1 MGIWANERTEIAT
14 WLSGYLS
21 MVKTWVDKILDNE
34 HYDVD
39 KNKIIGL
46 IDEWIQWLE
55 ETKLKIMKMKDVEPT
70 LGLQNSR
77 PEGDGT
83 EYVFRDLPIQYNGV
97 VSIVIFDGS
106 SEIKLEDDFDYNS
119 VLLFREDPII

>member
-1 MGIWANERTEIAT
+1 
-14 WLSGYLS
+14 

-55 ETKLKIMKMKDVEPT
+55 ETKLKNHEDERHEWESEENK
-70 LGLQNSR
+70 
-77 PEGDGT
+77 
-83 EYVFRDLPIQYNGV
+83 GV
-97 VSIVIFDGS
+97 S
-106 SEIKLEDDFDYNS
+106 K
-119 VLLFREDPII
+119 

>member
-1 MGIWANERTEIAT
+1 MNNIWSNERTEIAT
-14 WLSGYLS
+14 WLSGYLA
-21 MVKTWVDKILDNE
+21 MIKQWVDKILDNE

-46 IDEWIQWLE
+46 IDEWIAWLQ

-83 EYVFRDLPIQYNGV
+83 EYVIEKDE
-97 VSIVIFDGS
+97 DGNLYRRAIG
-106 SEIKLEDDFDYNS
+106 SEEREIIKEK
-119 VLLFREDPII
+119 E

>member
-1 MGIWANERTEIAT
+1 MGNIWSNERTEIAT

-46 IDEWIQWLE
+46 IDEWIQWL
-55 ETKLKIMKMKDVEPT
+55 
-70 LGLQNSR
+70 
-77 PEGDGT
+77 
-83 EYVFRDLPIQYNGV
+83 
-97 VSIVIFDGS
+97 
-106 SEIKLEDDFDYNS
+106 
-119 VLLFREDPII
+119 